1 MLNGLT
7 LCDGDASGFTYNGK
21 SGGLIAY
28 HAGKTFWPHDPA
40 VGFTMSSENC
50 RFEENSAVEGGAI
63 YAYGKAAMTVTNTAF
78 EKNRAT
84 YGGAVLDREGSK
96 FTYQQATFKDD
107 EAVEEGGA
115 IFEDYGSH
123 AESTKT

>member
-1 MLNGLT
+1 MLFR
-7 LCDGDASGFTYNGK
+7 S
-21 SGGLIAY
+21 
-28 HAGKTFWPHDPA
+28 
-40 VGFTMSSENC
+40 
-50 RFEENSAVEGGAI
+50 
-63 YAYGKAAMTVTNTAF
+63 VTNTAF